1 MDSGPRIE
9 GLGILKRRCVRC
21 RGHVQKANPDYGDNV
36 LVKVFV
42 YKKK

>member
-1 MDSGPRIE
+1 MF
-9 GLGILKRRCVRC
+9 VVC
-21 RGHVQKANPDYGDNV
+21 RSHVHKANPDYGDNV